1 MTSSN
6 ATHQATTEASRPT
19 IAVSLSEPER
29 AEVIEAMTEAG
40 FETISLSR
48 GASLAEAFAPGTPTL
63 VAVVEVGADP
73 AASVARVEEARR
85 GRPGAL
91 WVVYAAEEGELDGL
105 EAAGVDQTDEIMLR
119 PFSVEALR
127 WRLEA
132 MSIRAQVPTTTGG
145 DSVLAGGNVD
155 ADWAP
160 AAPVFAVFNPKGGV
174 GKTTIA
180 TNLAAVL
187 QLRRHLNV
195 LLLDGDTV
203 TGHVGLSLGMPTG
216 RSAADSWADEDA
228 GYGHETLLE
237 LAAVHSSGI
246 RVASLS
252 TNPLTHGNLEATRV
266 ADAIMEARRGVDAIV
281 VDLHPSYSE
290 VNLAVFA
297 IADRILVPVTP
308 DLPAMRA
315 AIQLKDVAAE
325 IGVKDRLAMIINRAN
340 SGVTVADMEETVG
353 LAAVAH
359 IRSAGLHFV
368 WSSNAGK
375 TLIDKFPKH
384 PAAQD
389 FEHLADRLLA
399 VHAGQPAPQRQRDS
413 GSLLKNLFGRKA
425 LPEA

>member
-1 MTSSN
+1 MTTSN
-6 ATHQATTEASRPT
+6 ATPNPAPDATRPT
-19 IAVSLSEPER
+19 IAVALPEPER
-29 AEVIEAMTEAG
+29 TEVLEVMAGAG
-40 FETISLSR
+40 FETIALSP
-48 GASLAEAFAPGTPTL
+48 GDSLAEAFGPGTPTL
-63 VAVVEVGADP
+63 LAVVDLAGDP
-73 AASVARVEEARR
+73 ADAVAKVEEARR

-91 WVVYAAEEGELDGL
+91 SVVFAANESELDGL
-105 EAAGVDQTDEIMLR
+105 EAAGVDQADEIMLR

-132 MSIRAQVPTTTGG
+132 MSIRAQVPTTAGS
-145 DSVLAGGNVD
+145 DSVLAGGNLD
-155 ADWAP
+155 TDWTP
-160 AAPVFAVFNPKGGV
+160 AAPVYAVFNPKGGV

-187 QLRRHLNV
+187 QLRRQMNV

-203 TGHVGLSLGMPTG
+203 TGHVGLSLGLEIP
-216 RSAADSWADEDA
+216 RSAADAWTDEDA
-228 GYGHETLLE
+228 GYGHESLLDLATL
-237 LAAVHSSGI
+237 HSSGI
-246 RVASLS
+246 RVAALS
-252 TNPLTHGNLEATRV
+252 SNPLTHGNLAPARV

-315 AIQLKDVAAE
+315 AIQMKDVASE
-325 IGVKDRLAMIINRAN
+325 IGVRDRLAMIINRAN

-353 LAAVAH
+353 LSAIAH

-368 WSSNAGK
+368 WSANAGK
-375 TLIDKFPKH
+375 TLIDKFPRH

-399 VHAGQPAPQRQRDS
+399 VHAGEPLPARPRETS
-413 GSLLKNLFGRKA
+413 SLLKNLFGRKVIS
-425 LPEA
+425 EA